1 MIPNFAGMKRL
12 LDRKPSSVS
21 YYPEPNDQIDIY
33 RNNLKQFFQQ
43 PSNATAYN
51 LALATQSL
59 GATLQYRL
67 ELLESWK
74 EINQQQPKPIRE
86 NILINI
92 FSKSITSQENFA
104 LLVNNKYP
112 GVDSSNFL
120 NDNRCGE

>member
-1 MIPNFAGMKRL
+1 MKRL